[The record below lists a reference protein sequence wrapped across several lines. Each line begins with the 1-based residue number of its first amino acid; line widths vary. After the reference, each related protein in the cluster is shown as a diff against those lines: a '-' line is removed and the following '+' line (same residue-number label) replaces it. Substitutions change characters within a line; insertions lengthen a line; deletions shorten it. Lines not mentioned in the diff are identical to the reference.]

1 MTVTHEKQDSR
12 DEADGFPG
20 RIIHNTDATSEY
32 SMMGKV
38 LAKLWDEKKI

>member
-1 MTVTHEKQDSR
+1 MTVTHEKQDIR
-12 DEADGFPG
+12 VEANGFQG

-38 LAKLWDEKKI
+38 VAKLWDEKKI